1 MSIMKPLSSLNRSP
15 VALIVIFFLTVAN
28 LTLLRQIRS
37 LYQSSTALC
46 VNKTTPGVVAI
57 PPPLPSQSP
66 SLLGA
71 EPEPKPKPK
80 PESEPEPEPESPQDL
95 EPSRGIPA
103 KVWQKAGPK
112 GVSDEARDLIQK
124 WLLHNPRFRYEVLSD
139 ESGEQYVRD
148 HYAYWPEALN
158 TFLDLK
164 VPIVKAD
171 LLRILILYADGGVYA
186 DLDVACETPIDSWI
200 PAEYVDKVKAVV
212 GMEFDGWQFASWT
225 LMAAPGLVH
234 FKTAIEYI
242 LQQFR
247 DTAERHQVKIADIE
261 MEMISDVVDVS
272 GPQAIT
278 LAILESLR
286 RTTGEDI
293 GKHNVTGLREPRLL
307 GDVLVLPQAAFAA
320 LQGGFPKDQ
329 GPYLVSHLYA
339 GTWKNDKGGE

>member
-1 MSIMKPLSSLNRSP
+1 MKPLSALNRSP
-15 VALIVIFFLTVAN
+15 VALTVIFFLTVAN
-28 LTLLRQIRS
+28 LTLFRQIRS
-37 LYQSSTALC
+37 LYQSGTAVC
-46 VNKTTPGVVAI
+46 VNKATPDVVAI
-57 PPPLPSQSP
+57 PPPTPLPSQSP
-66 SLLGA
+66 SLEA
-71 EPEPKPKPK
+71 EPEPEPKPDPV
-80 PESEPEPEPESPQDL
+80 PDPVPEPEPPQNL
-95 EPSRGIPA
+95 GPSRAIPA

-112 GVSDEARDLIQK
+112 GVSDEARDLMQK
-124 WLLHNPRFRYEVLSD
+124 WLYHNPHFRYEVLMD
-139 ESGEQYVRD
+139 ASGEQYVRD

-186 DLDVACETPIDSWI
+186 DLDVACETPVDSWI
-200 PAEYVDKVKAVV
+200 PAEYAGKVNAVV
-212 GMEFDGWQFASWT
+212 GIEFDGWQFASWT

-234 FKTAIEYI
+234 FKSAIEYI
-242 LQQFR
+242 LRQFR
-247 DTAERHQVKIADIE
+247 DTAERHGVGIADIT

-278 LAILESLR
+278 LAILESLS

-293 GKHNVTGLREPRLL
+293 GKANISELKEPRLL